1 MQSQYDKQF
10 VQMVY
15 SLPVVTATDVR
26 TNFNLPD
33 SGAVRI
39 TYHTKDA
46 YKSAVKLLGLMDD
59 FKSGVPR
66 TGYRG
71 IVSFFYKGRRVYL
84 APNANWKGYDLTWS

>member
-1 MQSQYDKQF
+1 MQSEYDRQF
-10 VQMVY
+10 VHMVY

-26 TNFNLPD
+26 TGSNLPD
-33 SGAVRI
+33 GAVRI

-46 YKSAVKLLGLMDD
+46 YKSAAKLLGLMDD
-59 FKSGVPR
+59 FRSGVPR

-84 APNANWKGYDLTWS
+84 APNANWRGYDLTWS